1 MPSEKETTVLEERLR
16 RARDAFRSSLALTL
30 EELRGL
36 LDEQPQ
42 DAAAP
47 GSDEARDLGSFA
59 DQRIDATRFAALL
72 VHTAPV
78 SSAMTST
85 LRQSYE
91 TLAAVAHDLDALCTL
106 QVEPGG
112 NLREEVARALAG
124 IGRAFAASRRVAR
137 LRTSPEPP
145 DGAPPTTLPF
155 RDWTRSE
162 RDLAPPLLVR
172 LAGAD
177 LYGEGLAEFMDGGLR
192 LVLLAEGDAPP
203 APLVRLV
210 TPGCFV
216 LQTSDPAALARV
228 LDVPGPGVAALLP
241 EEAARF
247 VHDPA
252 GGARLDERLVVESLP
267 EKPPTTRRGGRSAR
281 QQADDLRQLATL
293 AAAAP
298 AGTES
303 PDGAA
308 PADMLAAWLLTQAD
322 LREL

>member
-78 SSAMTST
+78 SSAMTS
-85 LRQSYE
+85 
-91 TLAAVAHDLDALCTL
+91 
-106 QVEPGG
+106 G